1 LVQGLVAAAVL
12 IALAACGQGVTK
24 DGATDGGGPVA
35 VDAEKELAALGPPA
49 DAQTTSLYQGTFE
62 AAGSEPSW
70 RLDMLDDWVAFTR
83 PGLQEVG
90 GLPSRKDFR
99 AQGARYVAGPLVITI
114 KATPCQYEGGE
125 NYPYTASV
133 NYEGVAYD
141 GCARRGSSETASWA
155 TRINEWLPT
164 IDACLAKAANKP
176 ARVTIAYERAAG
188 RTNVRI
194 EDGQG
199 GRYECAVEGGKVV
212 DWDDLADRDV
222 LQGENEP
229 IFSRAGTAAPQKAC
243 AKSVEAK
250 DAAGKVIGLLTNMG
264 C

>member
-1 LVQGLVAAAVL
+1 LGRGLVAAAALV
-12 IALAACGQGVTK
+12 ALAACGQGATK
-24 DGATDGGGPVA
+24 DGVGDAAGPIT
-35 VDAEKELAALGPPA
+35 VDADKELAALGPPA

-99 AQGARYVAGPLVITI
+99 AQGARFVAGPLVITI
-114 KATPCQYEGGE
+114 KAAPCQYEGGE

-155 TRINEWLPT
+155 TRINEWLPA
-164 IDACLAKAANKP
+164 IDACLARATNKP
-176 ARVTIAYERAAG
+176 ARVTIVYERDEG
-188 RTNVRI
+188 TNVRI

-199 GRYECAVEGGKVV
+199 GRYECAVAGDKVV
-212 DWDDLADRDV
+212 GWDDLADRDV

-243 AKSVEAK
+243 AKTVEAK
-250 DAAGKVIGLLTNMG
+250 DAAGKVVGLLTDMG